1 MSKTIYICHY
11 CVEYKTPS
19 KMDMKKHFNKKK
31 ECHCMNLLSY
41 EKAKLLTLSKKF
53 IFTFDYSQLLKDDF
67 LYIIKNFNCY
77 ENRIDENFYK
87 LKPVKNDFLDSILKN
102 KEEKEDN
109 LELVTNIICNNE
121 LTEDEKFKKMY
132 YNEEKD
138 KYICDKCMKEYT
150 TKRNLLN
157 HMKNKKSCN
166 LQIEIKQIMEE
177 SLKIVEIKRKR
188 EEEENKKFIPH
199 IVNGNIQ
206 NNVNNNV
213 QNVQNNI
220 QNINNNNNNTHHNT
234 YNLAIKDF
242 VHDNYDITHIKDTF
256 YHQKDFFIYPNFLR
270 MIMENKKNQ
279 NIFFANNE
287 AIIYSDNEL
296 NKMSSDKAG
305 YLVLEKLSTS
315 FGQLMNKQDDD
326 VREYFAFITKYYSV
340 LKGQYKHDTIFKDY
354 DVDERRF
361 CYTANSGMFRSRD
374 KYLAK
379 IVSTVNQHSNDIRQ
393 NLNIK
398 GDDIKDIPL
407 INPSIE
413 DFASARMRYRDL
425 KDK

>member
-1 MSKTIYICHY
+1 MSKNLYICHY
-11 CVEYKTPS
+11 CVDYKTPS

-31 ECHCMNLLSY
+31 ACHCMNLLPY

-53 IFTFDYSQLLKDDF
+53 IFTFDYSKLLKDDF
-67 LYIIKNFNCY
+67 LYIVKNFNCY
-77 ENRIDENFYK
+77 ENKIDENFYK
-87 LKPVKNDFLDSILKN
+87 TKPVKNDFLNLILKN
-102 KEEKEDN
+102 KEEEEEIDSQEIMD
-109 LELVTNIICNNE
+109 LLSINNE
-121 LTEDEKFKKMY
+121 LNEDEKFKTFY
-132 YNEEKD
+132 YNEEKG
-138 KYICDKCMKEYT
+138 KYICDRCQKEYT
-150 TKRNLLN
+150 SKRNLIN
-157 HMKNKKSCN
+157 HKKNKKSCE
-166 LQIEIKQIMEE
+166 LKVQINEIMEE
-177 SLKIVEIKRKR
+177 SLKICEIKRKK
-188 EEEENKKFIPH
+188 EEDENKKFQPH
-199 IVNGNIQ
+199 VI
-206 NNVNNNV
+206 NNNNNNNV

-256 YHQKDFFIYPNFLR
+256 YQQKDFFIYHNFLR

-305 YLVLEKLSTS
+305 YLILDKLSTS
-315 FGQLMNKQDDD
+315 FNQLINKQDEE
-326 VREYFAFITKYYSV
+326 VREYYAFITKYYSV

-354 DVDERRF
+354 DVDDRRF
-361 CYTANSGMFRSRD
+361 FYTANSGMFRSRD
-374 KYLAK
+374 KYLSK
-379 IVSTVNQHSNDIRQ
+379 MVSVINRNSNDIRQ
-393 NLNIK
+393 NMNIK